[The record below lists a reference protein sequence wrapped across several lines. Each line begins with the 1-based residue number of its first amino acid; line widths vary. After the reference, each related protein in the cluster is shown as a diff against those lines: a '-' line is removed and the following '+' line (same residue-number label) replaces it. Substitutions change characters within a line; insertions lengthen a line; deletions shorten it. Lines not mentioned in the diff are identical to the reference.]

1 MEKIASC
8 HLSFFVGILFLVG
21 FHPSFSRHGITRAS
35 SVLLIWLNENVR
47 SRGSPLRREL
57 TPNPLLNHPMKYFQD
72 LMLDWG

>member
-8 HLSFFVGILFLVG
+8 HLSFFVGILF
-21 FHPSFSRHGITRAS
+21 RA
-35 SVLLIWLNENVR
+35 R